1 MAMIREPKR
10 SGPRA
15 KKSEGKKATGAGR
28 ARREKRGQKAAA
40 EIKKLRAALRE
51 KETLLKEIH
60 HRVKNNIQ
68 IVSSLLRLQAA
79 ASDDQRLKDAIKAS
93 QIRIRSIS
101 LIHEKLYQ
109 SPDLATV
116 DFEDY
121 AGSLAGQIIQAFGAD
136 PGLISLD
143 VRADRI
149 RLPAKKAVP
158 CGLIINELVLNA
170 LKYAFPPGRKGN
182 IRIEM
187 RKAGDGCRLLVSDDG
202 IGLPDNLDLQ
212 KPERLGFQIV
222 SDLVRQLDGTVEIIR
237 EVGTTFKIEF

>member
-1 MAMIREPKR
+1 MSPKPMPLAAR
-10 SGPRA
+10 S
-15 KKSEGKKATGAGR
+15 KKSEIKKAAAGTGR
-28 ARREKRGQKAAA
+28 VRRHKHEQNAAA
-40 EIKKLRAALRE
+40 EIKRLRAALRE

-79 ASDDQRLKDAIKAS
+79 ASDDPRLQDAIKVS

-101 LIHEKLYQ
+101 LIHERLYQ

-116 DFEDY
+116 DFGNY
-121 AGSLAGQIIQAFGAD
+121 IGLLAGQIIQVFGAD
-136 PGLISLD
+136 PAAVSLD

-158 CGLIINELVLNA
+158 CGLIINELVVNA
-170 LKYAFPPGRKGN
+170 LKYAFPPGRTGI

-187 RKAGDGCRLLVSDDG
+187 RKEKDAYRLLVSDDG
-202 IGLPDNLDLQ
+202 VGLPENADLQ
-212 KPERLGFQIV
+212 KPESLGFQIV
-222 SDLVRQLDGTVEIIR
+222 ADLVRQLDGTIEIIR
-237 EVGTTFKIEF
+237 GDGTTFKIEF